1 MKHSRDWPPAPA
13 ARYVPH
19 MPFDDRLI
27 ELEIRIAHQDKV
39 IEALDDVVRAFA
51 ARVEKLER
59 EVETLRKSAGGLTVG
74 PPDEPPP
81 HY

>member
-1 MKHSRDWPPAPA
+1 MSTE
-13 ARYVPH
+13 
-19 MPFDDRLI
+19 DRII

-39 IEALDDVVRAFA
+39 IAALDEVVAAFA
-51 ARVEKLER
+51 ARVEKLELQLAA
-59 EVETLRKSAGGLTVG
+59 VRKAGEGLDPVG

>member
-1 MKHSRDWPPAPA
+1 
-13 ARYVPH
+13 
-19 MPFDDRLI
+19 MPSEDRLI

-39 IEALDDVVRAFA
+39 IEALDDVVRTFT

-59 EVETLRKSAGGLTVG
+59 ELEVLRKSAGGLAVG

>member
-1 MKHSRDWPPAPA
+1 MSIDERI
-13 ARYVPH
+13 
-19 MPFDDRLI
+19 I

-39 IEALDDVVRAFA
+39 IAALDDVVRAFA
-51 ARVEKLER
+51 ARVEKLEHQLAAVR
-59 EVETLRKSAGGLTVG
+59 QSAGGLDPVG